1 MRTLIFALLLVA
13 VPVLGGTPKAPYKK
27 YSKADVIRVYGKPLS
42 LEMKAMAWRAK
53 TRLEAAEILHDIFL
67 DTQQGLTKVLDE
79 NYHEL
84 IWGYPELWR
93 QAWNTRNIC
102 EEYASSLDEV
112 IEYYRKV
119 DKR

>member
-1 MRTLIFALLLVA
+1 MRTLILALLLVA
-13 VPVLGGTPKAPYKK
+13 VPALGGTPKAPYKK
-27 YSKADVIRVYGKPLS
+27 YSKADVVRVYGKPLS

-67 DTQQGLTKVLDE
+67 DTQDSLLVELKE
-79 NYHEL
+79 NGREL
-84 IWGYPELWR
+84 VWESPELVR
-93 QAWNTRNIC
+93 RAWDLCTTC
-102 EEYASSLDEV
+102 TEYARSLDEV